1 MSRAGPEFLEETS
14 GVYAQFLHVLL
25 SLSLD
30 SGTVIGSGKSKS
42 CGGVGGGGGQCASWA
57 WYPVP
62 TPALAGTDLESD
74 FFLAPKSIK
83 EECNALKM
91 NLLFRLIS

>member
-14 GVYAQFLHVLL
+14 GVYAQFLHVLF

-42 CGGVGGGGGQCASWA
+42 CGGGWGWA
-57 WYPVP
+57 VCQLGLVSCPYTSTGWY
-62 TPALAGTDLESD
+62 
-74 FFLAPKSIK
+74 
-83 EECNALKM
+83 
-91 NLLFRLIS
+91 

>member
-42 CGGVGGGGGQCASWA
+42 CGGGVGVGS
-57 WYPVP
+57 VP
-62 TPALAGTDLESD
+62 AGPGILSLHQHWLVLTWNQISFWL
-74 FFLAPKSIK
+74 P
-83 EECNALKM
+83 
-91 NLLFRLIS
+91 NL